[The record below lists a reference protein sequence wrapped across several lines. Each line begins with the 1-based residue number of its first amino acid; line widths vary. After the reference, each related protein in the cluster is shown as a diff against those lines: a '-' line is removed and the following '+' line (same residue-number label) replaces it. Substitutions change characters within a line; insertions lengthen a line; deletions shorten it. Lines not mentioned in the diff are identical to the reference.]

1 MFQFVLLPIVII
13 VLLIIIAVTWIS
25 SENKIKY
32 LMWRGNYRK
41 ARQILEPLLAENPE
55 RLSLYRHIAEI
66 YYFENRKDK
75 RALRIFEIILRL
87 KIPFQWK
94 NEIFPLV
101 AKYYISEG
109 RTDSE
114 ALEIIEQA
122 VEKEM
127 TRIRMQ

>member
-1 MFQFVLLPIVII
+1 MSQFVLLPILII
-13 VLLIIIAVTWIS
+13 VLLVIVAVTWIS
-25 SENKIKY
+25 AENKIRY

-55 RLSLYRHIAEI
+55 RLSLYRHLAEI

-75 RALRIFEIILRL
+75 RALRLFEIILRL

-122 VEKEM
+122 VEKEL
-127 TRIRMQ
+127 TRIQMQ

>member
-1 MFQFVLLPIVII
+1 MLQLVLLPVVIVA
-13 VLLIIIAVTWIS
+13 LLVIAATWVS
-25 SENKIKY
+25 PERKIKY

-41 ARQILEPLLAENPE
+41 ARQIIEPLLAENPE
-55 RLSLYRHIAEI
+55 RLSLYRHLAEI

-75 RALRIFEIILRL
+75 AALRIFEIILRL

-94 NEIFPLV
+94 NELFPVV

-114 ALEIIEQA
+114 ALEIIEKA
-122 VEKEM
+122 VEKELL
-127 TRIRMQ
+127 RIKM

>member
-1 MFQFVLLPIVII
+1 MFQFVLLPILII
-13 VLLIIIAVTWIS
+13 VLLVIVAVTWIS

-32 LMWRGNYRK
+32 LMWRGNYFK

-55 RLSLYRHIAEI
+55 RLSLYRHLAEI

-87 KIPFQWK
+87 KIPFQWR
-94 NEIFPLV
+94 NEIYPLV

-114 ALEIIEQA
+114 ALEIIERA
-122 VEKEM
+122 VEKELI
-127 TRIRMQ
+127 RIKM

>member
-1 MFQFVLLPIVII
+1 MFQFILLPIVII
-13 VLLIIIAVTWIS
+13 VLLVIVAVTWIS

-55 RLSLYRHIAEI
+55 RLSLYRHLAEI

-122 VEKEM
+122 VEKEL
-127 TRIRMQ
+127 TRIKMQ

>member
-1 MFQFVLLPIVII
+1 MFQFILLPIVII
-13 VLLIIIAVTWIS
+13 VLLVIVAVTWIS

-55 RLSLYRHIAEI
+55 RLSLYRHLAEI

-75 RALRIFEIILRL
+75 RALRLFEIILRL

-122 VEKEM
+122 VEKEL
-127 TRIRMQ
+127 TRIKMQ

>member
-1 MFQFVLLPIVII
+1 MFQFVLLPILII
-13 VLLIIIAVTWIS
+13 VLLVIVAVTWIS

-32 LMWRGNYRK
+32 LMWRGNYGE

-55 RLSLYRHIAEI
+55 RLSLYRHLAEI

-87 KIPFQWK
+87 KIPFQWR
-94 NEIFPLV
+94 NEIYPLV

-122 VEKEM
+122 VEKELI
-127 TRIRMQ
+127 RIKM

>member
-1 MFQFVLLPIVII
+1 MFQFILLPSAII
-13 VLLIIIAVTWIS
+13 VLLVIVAVTWIS

-55 RLSLYRHIAEI
+55 RLSLYRHLAEI

-122 VEKEM
+122 VEKEL
-127 TRIRMQ
+127 TRIKMQ

>member
-1 MFQFVLLPIVII
+1 MFQFVLLPILII
-13 VLLIIIAVTWIS
+13 VLLVIVAVTWIS

-32 LMWRGNYRK
+32 LMWRGNYDK

-55 RLSLYRHIAEI
+55 RLSLYRHLAEI

-87 KIPFQWK
+87 KIPFQWR
-94 NEIFPLV
+94 NEIYPLV

-114 ALEIIEQA
+114 ALEIIERA
-122 VEKEM
+122 VEKELI
-127 TRIRMQ
+127 RIKM

>member
-1 MFQFVLLPIVII
+1 MLQFVLLPIVII
-13 VLLIIIAVTWIS
+13 VLLIIVAVTWIS
-25 SENKIKY
+25 PERKIKY

-41 ARQILEPLLAENPE
+41 ARQMLEPLLAENPE
-55 RLSLYRHIAEI
+55 RLNLYRYLAEI

-114 ALEIIEQA
+114 ALEVMEKA
-122 VEKEM
+122 VEKELI
-127 TRIRMQ
+127 RIKM

>member
-1 MFQFVLLPIVII
+1 MFLFVLLPILII
-13 VLLIIIAVTWIS
+13 VLLVIVAVTWIS

-32 LMWRGNYRK
+32 LMWRGNYFK

-55 RLSLYRHIAEI
+55 RLSLYRHLAEI

-87 KIPFQWK
+87 KIPFQWR
-94 NEIFPLV
+94 NEIYPLV

-114 ALEIIEQA
+114 ALEIIERA
-122 VEKEM
+122 VEKELI
-127 TRIRMQ
+127 RIKM

>member
-1 MFQFVLLPIVII
+1 MFQFILLPIVII
-13 VLLIIIAVTWIS
+13 VLLVIVAVTWIS

-55 RLSLYRHIAEI
+55 RLSLYRHLAEI

-75 RALRIFEIILRL
+75 TALRIFDIILRL

-94 NEIFPLV
+94 NEIFTLV

>member
-1 MFQFVLLPIVII
+1 MLQFVLLPIVII
-13 VLLIIIAVTWIS
+13 VLFVIVAVAWIS
-25 SENKIKY
+25 PEYKIKY
-32 LMWRGNYRK
+32 LMRRGKYRK
-41 ARQILEPLLAENPE
+41 ARKMLEPLLEENPE
-55 RLSLYRHIAEI
+55 RLSLYRHLGEI

-75 RALRIFEIILRL
+75 RALWIFEIILRL

-114 ALEIIEQA
+114 ALELIEKA
-122 VEKEM
+122 VEKEL
-127 TRIRMQ
+127 IRVRMH

>member
-1 MFQFVLLPIVII
+1 MLQFIFLPIVILA
-13 VLLIIIAVTWIS
+13 LLVIAAAWFS
-25 SENKIKY
+25 PEYKIRY

-41 ARQILEPLLAENPE
+41 ARKIIEPLLAENPE
-55 RLSLYRHIAEI
+55 RLSLYRHLAEI

-75 RALRIFEIILRL
+75 QALRIFEIILRL

-114 ALEIIEQA
+114 ALEIVEKA
-122 VEKEM
+122 VERELL
-127 TRIRMQ
+127 RIKR

>member
-1 MFQFVLLPIVII
+1 MFQFILLPIVII
-13 VLLIIIAVTWIS
+13 VLLVIVAVTWIS

-55 RLSLYRHIAEI
+55 RLSLYRHLAEI

-122 VEKEM
+122 VEKEL
-127 TRIRMQ
+127 TRIKML